1 MTFSFKERRLK
12 SESTLPNTYV
22 CQYAFDASSGGMWG
36 LHRDGDELSRTDLDS
51 HTNVV
56 VVCKH
61 AAIINDTGNRNEV
74 SPFSQEYE
82 SLSKVTIVDPT
93 IRYDFPYSGETH

>member
-22 CQYAFDASSGGMWG
+22 CQYTFDASSGGMWG